1 MTKQTAAAN
10 SANPASR
17 SIRRL
22 LIANRGEIALRVMRT
37 AQARG
42 VTCIAVFS
50 EPDAD
55 APFVHAADLAVAL
68 PGRTSA
74 ETYLDAG
81 LILSA
86 AGNTSADAIHPGY
99 GFLSENAGFAQAV
112 IDAGLTW
119 VGPPPAAISAMAEK
133 VPAKRLVAEAGV
145 PLVPGAELDAADAT
159 DAAEVQRIAD
169 AVGYPV
175 MIKASA
181 GGGGKGMRVVHD
193 PGEVAEAVAGA
204 QREAASAFG
213 DATVFFERYLPEARH
228 IEVQVFADDHGTVA
242 HLFERECSIQRRHQ
256 KIVEEAP
263 APFLPD
269 AVRQG
274 LREAAVA
281 AARAIDYRG
290 AGTVEFLVDGDDYYF
305 LEMNTRLQVEHPVTE
320 AVTGLDLVGLQ
331 LDVASGRPLPELPEA
346 PDGHAIEVRLY
357 AEDPRNDDLPSVGT
371 LHRFD
376 IAEPGVRVDT
386 GVESGSEVSPFYD
399 PMLAKVISHGRDRE
413 EAAAKLTRGL
423 RTAAIHGVQTNRD
436 LLVAILE
443 SPAYL
448 DAPVSTAF
456 LTHHAA
462 LRLAGPPAEVLS
474 AHAVAAAAAWWQSV
488 GQHVPDVAAGN
499 APAGWRN
506 VARPGGLSVRLQG
519 HAAETLT
526 EDGGPLAVHRT
537 QTPTGGFRWGLAPA
551 AEAVGEQGSEVRWL
565 DVSAS
570 VRGAVDGVVSVSVTD
585 ATGVT
590 AATAVTV
597 TEAAGTTTLW
607 VDDPQW
613 HSSWQV
619 PSEAESAGGA
629 AAAAGPSAP
638 VPGTVSA
645 VLVAPGEAVSAGQ
658 TLVVIE
664 AMKMEHRITADDDA
678 TVAEVRVAVGDSVE
692 AHQVVVTLAGGE
704 ADAEATEASHA
715 AMAPP
720 PGDPEERP

>member
-1 MTKQTAAAN
+1 MTEHTT
-10 SANPASR
+10 SAGARP
-17 SIRRL
+17 IRRL

-42 VTCIAVFS
+42 IACVAVYS
-50 EPDAD
+50 EPDAG
-55 APFVHAADLAVAL
+55 APFVRAADIAVAL

-81 LILSA
+81 LILA
-86 AGNTSADAIHPGY
+86 AARRAGADAIHPGY
-99 GFLSENAGFAQAV
+99 GFLSENASFAQTV
-112 IDAGLTW
+112 LDAGLTW

-145 PLVPGAELDAADAT
+145 PLVPGAELGAEAVADA
-159 DAAEVQRIAD
+159 DEVRRIAG
-169 AVGYPV
+169 AVGYPL

-181 GGGGKGMRVVHD
+181 GGGGKGMRVVD
-193 PGEVAEAVAGA
+193 SADAVSEAVAGA

-228 IEVQVFADDHGTVA
+228 IEVQVFADDYGTVA

-263 APFLPD
+263 APFLSD
-269 AVRQG
+269 SVRHG

-290 AGTVEFLVDGDDYYF
+290 AGTVEFLVDGEDYYF

-320 AVTGLDLVGLQ
+320 AITGLDLVGLQ
-331 LDVASGRPLPELPEA
+331 LDVASGRALPELPDVPE
-346 PDGHAIEVRLY
+346 GHAIEVRLY
-357 AEDPRNDDLPSVGT
+357 AEDPRHDDLPSVGT

-399 PMLAKVISHGRDRE
+399 PMLAKVISHGRDRY
-413 EAAAKLTRGL
+413 EAAAMLTRGL
-423 RTAAIHGVQTNRD
+423 RTAVIHGVQTNRD

-443 SPAYL
+443 CPAYL
-448 DAPVSTAF
+448 YAPVSTAF
-456 LTHHAA
+456 LAHHAD
-462 LRLAGPPAEVLS
+462 LRQAHPPAEVLT
-474 AHAVAAAAAWWQSV
+474 AHAVAAAAAWWQLV
-488 GQHVPDVAAGN
+488 GEQVPDVAADH

-506 VARPGGLSVRLQG
+506 VARPGGLSVRLSG
-519 HAAETLT
+519 ADAAQLSVAVA
-526 EDGGPLAVHRT
+526 DVAVHRAQSRT
-537 QTPTGGFRWGLAPA
+537 DGWRWGLAA
-551 AEAVGEQGSEVRWL
+551 ASDALGEQTSDVTWL
-565 DVSAS
+565 DISATVVGVDQS
-570 VRGAVDGVVSVSVTD
+570 AVRVTLTDGSGLT
-585 ATGVT
+585 T
-590 AATAVTV
+590 AATVTR
-597 TEAAGTTTLW
+597 TGSDQNPTLW
-607 VDDPQW
+607 VDDPLW

-619 PSEAESAGGA
+619 PSESEDAGSA
-629 AAAAGPSAP
+629 AAGAGPSAP

-645 VLVAPGEAVSAGQ
+645 VLVAAGDAVSSGQ

-678 TVAEVRVAVGDSVE
+678 TVAEVHVSVGDSVE
-692 AHQVVVTLAGGE
+692 AHQVVVTLASDEGG
-704 ADAEATEASHA
+704 AEGATSDEPA
-715 AMAPP
+715 A
-720 PGDPEERP
+720 EER